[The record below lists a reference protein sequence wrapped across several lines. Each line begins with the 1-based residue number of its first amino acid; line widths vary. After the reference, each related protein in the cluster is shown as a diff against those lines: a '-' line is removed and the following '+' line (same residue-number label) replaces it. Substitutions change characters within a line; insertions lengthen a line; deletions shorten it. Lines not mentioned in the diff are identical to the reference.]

1 MNIQQIVEILTNS
14 GIEPREATIEVKML
28 IEHFCNYTAMD
39 IVMGKPLDYEKLKIV
54 EEKAKLRAKTKMP
67 IQYIIGQAFF
77 MGDYY
82 KVTKDV
88 LIPRDETELVVT
100 RAIDIINEYGLKSA
114 LDIGSGSG
122 CIACSLA
129 KNGGVDVLSVDVS
142 KNALE
147 IAKENAKRLNL
158 KNVEFLKSDL
168 FENID
173 KARIDRFDMII
184 SNPPYIPTGTEL
196 QKEVTFEPELAL
208 FAEGDGTGFYKKII
222 ENSSKYLK
230 TNGFVIFEL
239 GINQSE
245 IVKSY
250 FEKCG
255 FKNITIEK
263 DFAGIDRIIFAHL

>member
-1 MNIQQIVEILTNS
+1 MSIQQIVEILTNS

-28 IEHFCNYTAMD
+28 IEHFCNYTTMD
-39 IVMGKPLDYEKLKIV
+39 IVMGRPLDYEKLKIV

-100 RAIDIINEYGLKSA
+100 KAIDIINEYGLKSV

-122 CIACSLA
+122 CIACSLV
-129 KNGGVDVLSVDVS
+129 KHGGVDVVSVDVS

-147 IAKENAKRLNL
+147 VAKENAKRLNL
-158 KNVEFLKSDL
+158 KNVEFLESDL
-168 FENID
+168 FKNID

-208 FAEGDGTGFYKKII
+208 FAEGDGTGFYKKIV
-222 ENSSKYLK
+222 ENSKKYLK
-230 TNGFVIFEL
+230 TNGFIIFEL

-255 FKNITIEK
+255 FKNISIEK

>member
-14 GIEPREATIEVKML
+14 GIEQREATIEVKML
-28 IEHFCNYTAMD
+28 IEHFCNYSAMD

-129 KNGGVDVLSVDVS
+129 KNGGVDVVSVDVS

-147 IAKENAKRLNL
+147 IAKENAKKLNL

-168 FENID
+168 FENVD
-173 KARIDRFDMII
+173 KSSIDRFDIII

-222 ENSSKYLK
+222 ENSGKYLK

>member
-14 GIEPREATIEVKML
+14 GIEPREATIEIKML

-39 IVMGKPLDYEKLKIV
+39 IVMGRPLDYEKLKIV
-54 EEKAKLRAKTKMP
+54 EEKAKLRAETKMP

-100 RAIDIINEYGLKSA
+100 KALDIINQYGLKSV

-129 KNGGVDVLSVDVS
+129 KHGDVDVVSVDVS
-142 KNALE
+142 KKALE

-158 KNVEFLKSDL
+158 KNVEFLQSNL
-168 FENID
+168 YENLKD
-173 KARIDRFDMII
+173 AKIDRFDVII
-184 SNPPYIPTGTEL
+184 SNPPYIPKGTKL
-196 QKEVTFEPELAL
+196 QEEVCFEPELAL

-222 ENSSKYLK
+222 ENSKKYLK
-230 TNGFVIFEL
+230 TNGFIIFEL

-250 FEKCG
+250 FKDYG

-263 DFAGIDRIIFAHL
+263 DLAGIDRIIFAHL

>member
-39 IVMGKPLDYEKLKIV
+39 IVMGRPLDYEKLKIV

-100 RAIDIINEYGLKSA
+100 KAIDIINQYGLKSV

-129 KNGGVDVLSVDVS
+129 KNGGVDVVSVDVS

-158 KNVEFLKSDL
+158 KNVEFLQSDL

-173 KARIDRFDMII
+173 NAKIDRFDMII

-208 FAEGDGTGFYKKII
+208 FTEGDGTEFYKKII
-222 ENSSKYLK
+222 ENSKKYLK
-230 TNGFVIFEL
+230 TNGFIIFEL

>member
-28 IEHFCNYTAMD
+28 IEHFCNYTSMD
-39 IVMGKPLDYEKLKIV
+39 IVMGRPLDYEKLKIV

-82 KVTKDV
+82 KVTKEV

-100 RAIDIINEYGLKSA
+100 KAIDIINQYGLKSV

-129 KNGGVDVLSVDVS
+129 KNGGVDVVSVDVS
-142 KNALE
+142 KTALE

-158 KNVEFLKSDL
+158 KNVEFLESDL
-168 FENID
+168 FENVD
-173 KARIDRFDMII
+173 KAKIDRFDMII

-196 QKEVTFEPELAL
+196 QKEVTFEPKLAL

-222 ENSSKYLK
+222 ENSKKYLK
-230 TNGFVIFEL
+230 TNGFIIFEL

>member
-1 MNIQQIVEILTNS
+1 MSIQQIVEILTNS

-28 IEHFCNYTAMD
+28 IEHFCNYTTMD
-39 IVMGKPLDYEKLKIV
+39 IVMGRPLDYEKLKIV

-100 RAIDIINEYGLKSA
+100 KAIDIINEYGLKSV

-122 CIACSLA
+122 CIACSLV
-129 KNGGVDVLSVDVS
+129 KHGGVDVVSVDVS

-147 IAKENAKRLNL
+147 VAKENAKRLNL
-158 KNVEFLKSDL
+158 KNVEFLESDL
-168 FENID
+168 FKNID

-222 ENSSKYLK
+222 ENSKKYLK
-230 TNGFVIFEL
+230 TNGFIIFEL

-255 FKNITIEK
+255 FKNISIEK

>member
-1 MNIQQIVEILTNS
+1 MSIQQIVEILTNS

-39 IVMGKPLDYEKLKIV
+39 IVMGRPLDYEKLKIV

-100 RAIDIINEYGLKSA
+100 KAIDIINEYGLKSV

-129 KNGGVDVLSVDVS
+129 KHGGVDVVSVDVS

-147 IAKENAKRLNL
+147 VAKENAKRLKL
-158 KNVEFLKSDL
+158 KNVEFLESDL
-168 FENID
+168 FKNID

-222 ENSSKYLK
+222 ENSKKYLK
-230 TNGFVIFEL
+230 TNGFIIFEL

-250 FEKCG
+250 FEKSG
-255 FKNITIEK
+255 FKNISIEK

>member
-1 MNIQQIVEILTNS
+1 MSIQQIVEILTNS

-39 IVMGKPLDYEKLKIV
+39 IVMGRPLDYEKLKIV

-100 RAIDIINEYGLKSA
+100 KAIDIINEYGLKSV

-122 CIACSLA
+122 CIACSLS
-129 KNGGVDVLSVDVS
+129 KNGGVDVVSVDVS
-142 KNALE
+142 SKALE

-158 KNVEFLKSDL
+158 KNVEFIKSDL
-168 FENID
+168 FKNID

-208 FAEGDGTGFYKKII
+208 FAEGDGTGFYKKIV

-230 TNGFVIFEL
+230 TNGFIIFEL

-255 FKNITIEK
+255 FKNISIEK

>member
-14 GIEPREATIEVKML
+14 GIEPREATIEIKML

-39 IVMGKPLDYEKLKIV
+39 IVMGRPLDYEKLKIV
-54 EEKAKLRAKTKMP
+54 EEKAKLRAETKMP

-100 RAIDIINEYGLKSA
+100 KALDIINQYGLKSV

-129 KNGGVDVLSVDVS
+129 KHGAVDVVSVDVS
-142 KNALE
+142 KKALE

-158 KNVEFLKSDL
+158 KNVEFLQSDL
-168 FENID
+168 YENLKD
-173 KARIDRFDMII
+173 AKIDRFDVII
-184 SNPPYIPTGTEL
+184 SNPPYIPKGTKL
-196 QKEVTFEPELAL
+196 QEEVCFEPELAL

-222 ENSSKYLK
+222 ENSKKYLK
-230 TNGFVIFEL
+230 TNGFIIFEL

-250 FEKCG
+250 FKDYG

-263 DFAGIDRIIFAHL
+263 DLAGIDRIIFAHL

>member
-1 MNIQQIVEILTNS
+1 MSIQQIVEILTNS

-39 IVMGKPLDYEKLKIV
+39 IVMGRPLDYENLKIV

-100 RAIDIINEYGLKSA
+100 KAIDIINEYGLKSV

-129 KNGGVDVLSVDVS
+129 KHGGVDVVSVDVS
-142 KNALE
+142 KKALE
-147 IAKENAKRLNL
+147 IAKENTKRLNL
-158 KNVEFLKSDL
+158 KNVEFLESDL
-168 FENID
+168 FKNID

-208 FAEGDGTGFYKKII
+208 FAEGDGTGFYKKIV

-230 TNGFVIFEL
+230 TNGFIIFEL

-255 FKNITIEK
+255 FKNISIEK